1 MIIYLWIY
9 QFNPM
14 LIFKRSYVITLLL
27 LVYYSITFFPLINS
41 GFYSDDIFF
50 VQGTKGNTLYD
61 NISLLNLVKQDTELW
76 IKSARFAPLFYLVL
90 RSLFYFFNDAFSYK
104 IALIVLNMLA
114 VFSFATFIYLLQK
127 NRKIVLLTL
136 LLLPAFFQYRVMYH
150 DAYTTFNGLYQ
161 GIAILNFSALSF
173 FILYLKRSKIYF
185 LVAALLFLLAG
196 FCYSEMTLIFIPMY
210 LFVVLWVNENL
221 KSTLLNMVK
230 KIAPIAIVTT
240 LYFLLVIFMRI
251 NKPKDH
257 YQYEGLN
264 ASFKVSAMAR
274 VLHAQVFS
282 VIPMSYI
289 NYEINFMRTVPKA
302 MLQQMKEHASII
314 VLVFL
319 LALYLIFFIK
329 YNAIQNESS
338 QYANKLFLWIGL
350 LLLLLPAVLI
360 MPSEKYQNF
369 SRPGNGYIPV
379 YLQNMGGA
387 MLFAIL
393 IHNLLNAV
401 SAIKRYVGKGFIVL
415 FLFIVLITTANN
427 MRLVAY
433 QNYRVYYPS
442 LALEKALE
450 EGLMNNVDEDDTI
463 WLTNNFHWGA
473 TVYYKYLFF
482 EKTKKKLVVVN
493 GINED
498 NFSNSNKNIYQL
510 SFPESYPNIV
520 SLKKVTSLNNGN
532 TTFENATE
540 KNFSY
545 TFFQVE

>member
-1 MIIYLWIY
+1 M
-9 QFNPM
+9 PT
-14 LIFKRSYVITLLL
+14 FKRTYVITLLL
-27 LVYYSITFFPLINS
+27 IVYYLVSFYPIINS

-61 NISLLNLVKQDTELW
+61 NISLLELVERDTKEW
-76 IKSARFAPLFYLVL
+76 IKNARFAPLFYLVL

-104 IALIVLNMLA
+104 IALIVLNMLVA
-114 VFSFATFIYLLQK
+114 FSFAAFLYLLQK
-127 NRKIVLLTL
+127 NKKIVLLTL

-161 GIAILNFSALSF
+161 GIAILNFAALSF
-173 FILYLKRSKIYF
+173 YILYLKRSKIYF
-185 LVAALLFLLAG
+185 LAASLFFLVAG
-196 FCYSEMTLIFIPMY
+196 FCYSEMTLVFIPMY
-210 LFVVLWVNENL
+210 LFVTLWVNENL
-221 KSTLLNMVK
+221 KSTLFNSVK
-230 KIAPIAIVTT
+230 KIAPIATVTA
-240 LYFLLVIFMRI
+240 LYFLLVIFMRL

-257 YQYEGLN
+257 YQYEGLK
-264 ASFKVSAMAR
+264 ASFKISAMAR

-289 NYEINFMRTVPKA
+289 NYEINFMRTVPKD
-302 MLQQMKEHASII
+302 MLKQMKEHASII

-319 LALYLIFFIK
+319 LVLYLIFFIK
-329 YNAIQNESS
+329 YNKIQNESS
-338 QYANKLFLWIGL
+338 YYSNQLFLWIGL

-369 SRPGNGYIPV
+369 SRPGNGYIPI

-393 IHNLLNAV
+393 IHSLLNAA
-401 SAIKRYVGKGFIVL
+401 STIKRYIGKGFVAL
-415 FLFIVLITTANN
+415 FLFIVLITAANN
-427 MRLVAY
+427 MRLVAH

-442 LALEKALE
+442 LALENALND
-450 EGLMNNVDEDDTI
+450 GLMNNVEEGDTI

-473 TVYYKYLFF
+473 TDYYKYFFF

-493 GINED
+493 SINEND
-498 NFSNSNKNIYQL
+498 FSNRSQNIYQL
-510 SFPESYPNIV
+510 SFPESYPNVV
-520 SLKKVTSLNNGN
+520 SLKKVTSLNNGEASFDN
-532 TTFENATE
+532 DTE

-545 TFFQVE
+545 YFF